1 MIKIILSNRGNVE
14 RSHFNGLE
22 KIVRS
27 KIKGQK
33 KGANK
38 DLLKFLIY
46 LETKVKII
54 LCGEK
59 RDLEKI
65 IEEIEQNYFIAPS
78 KLSKIIKNRKTK
90 QDKNELSNYLQNYA
104 KENNLIN
111 FLSQDAYK
119 KVKDFKEEVEN
130 LSKVRWLGWKEILE
144 DIFDYESFTKEKVNW
159 NAYGLV
165 SAIDINVCPYC
176 NRNYITTLIKSD
188 KRTRAVLDHYYAKSL
203 YPYLALSLYNLIPCC
218 YVCNSSF
225 KGDKDFYKNEAIYPY
240 DEDFSNAAVFKTDF
254 NDTQPYDYKYLLGLS
269 KEFKLKLSIVT
280 LDDNLKKKI
289 ENSISTFELEDI
301 YDSHRDYVRDL
312 IRNAIVNNKSR
323 IEEIYNLFRD
333 DLFKSKN
340 EVMQSMYLTYIDDQ
354 NVGKRSLAKL
364 AQDILKEVEVL

>member
-1 MIKIILSNRGNVE
+1 MIKIILSNRINME
-14 RSHFNGLE
+14 TSHLNGLE

-27 KIKGQK
+27 KIEGQK

-38 DLLKFLIY
+38 DLLQFLIY
-46 LETKVKII
+46 LESKVKTI

-78 KLSKIIKNRKTK
+78 KLSKILKYRERKK
-90 QDKNELSNYLQNYA
+90 DKSELMNYLQTYA
-104 KENNLIN
+104 KEKNLIN
-111 FLSQDAYK
+111 YLSLDAYK
-119 KVKDFKEEVEN
+119 KVINFKTEVDN
-130 LSKVRWLGWKEILE
+130 LSKVKWLGWKEILE
-144 DIFDYESFTKEKVNW
+144 DIFDYESFTKEKISW
-159 NAYGLV
+159 NAYDLV
-165 SAIDINVCPYC
+165 SAININVCPYC
-176 NRNYITTLIKSD
+176 NRNYITTLINGD

-240 DEDFSNAAVFKTDF
+240 EEDFSNAALFKTDF
-254 NDTQPYDYKYLLGLS
+254 SDTEPYDYKYLLGLS
-269 KEFKLKLSIVT
+269 KEFKLKINIVT
-280 LDDNLKKKI
+280 SDDVLKNKI
-289 ENSISTFELEDI
+289 ENSISTFKLENL

-323 IEEIYNLFRD
+323 IEEIYKLFSG

-340 EVMQSMYLTYIDDQ
+340 EVMQSMYLTYIDNE

-364 AQDILKEVEVL
+364 AQDILKEIDVL